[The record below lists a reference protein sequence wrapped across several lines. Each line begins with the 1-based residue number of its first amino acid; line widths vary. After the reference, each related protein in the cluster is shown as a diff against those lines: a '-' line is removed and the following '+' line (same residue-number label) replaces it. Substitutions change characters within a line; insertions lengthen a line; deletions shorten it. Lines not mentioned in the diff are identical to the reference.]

1 MLSQILLIEDN
12 RDHLEL
18 MAYLLRAFGH
28 KPLSC
33 GSGEGGVGVALNRE
47 IDLVVCDLMLGGM
60 NGFEVA
66 ESFKA
71 DARLRNI
78 PLVAVSALGADSVRK
93 RALAA
98 GFDGFISK
106 PISPEAFVLELQRF
120 AKTDLTQNPTPPAA
134 VTGSRGSTVRPAV
147 PQHQGTILAVDDR
160 TPNLELARAMLEPF
174 GFNVVTAGS
183 VEEALAS
190 IRRHPPSLVLTDV
203 HMGDGTGFDLVRT
216 VRTDPQLHNIPCLV
230 ISATYLDFDPRT
242 DELGLD
248 DTNFIL
254 RPIEPEALVAKIE
267 ASLASG
273 RKA

>member
-1 MLSQILLIEDN
+1 
-12 RDHLEL
+12 

-33 GSGEGGVGVALNRE
+33 GSGEGGLGVALNKE

-60 NGFEVA
+60 SGFEVA

-71 DARLRNI
+71 DATLRNI

-106 PISPEAFVLELQRF
+106 PISPEAFVFELQRF
-120 AKTDLTQNPTPPAA
+120 VKTDLTQNPTPSAA
-134 VTGSRGSTVRPAV
+134 VTSSLGSTVRTAP
-147 PQHQGTILAVDDR
+147 PQRQGTILAVDDR
-160 TPNLELARAMLEPF
+160 PSNLDLARAMLEPF
-174 GFNVVTAGS
+174 GFQVVIAGG
-183 VEEALAS
+183 VQEALACA
-190 IRRHPPSLVLTDV
+190 RRDPPSLILTDV

-216 VRTDPQLHNIPCLV
+216 VRTDPQLHNVPCLV

-242 DELGLD
+242 EELGLD
-248 DTNFIL
+248 DANFIL
-254 RPIEPEALVAKIE
+254 RPIEPESLVAKIE
-267 ASLASG
+267 ACLASG
-273 RKA
+273 RKAAT